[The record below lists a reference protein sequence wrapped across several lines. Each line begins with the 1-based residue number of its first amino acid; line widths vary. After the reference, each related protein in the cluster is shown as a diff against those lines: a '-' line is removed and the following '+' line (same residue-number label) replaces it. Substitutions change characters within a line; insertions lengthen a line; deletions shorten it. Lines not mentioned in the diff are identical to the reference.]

1 MKNEIVYLGIHD
13 VIPYEKNPRK
23 NENAVNAVA
32 NSIKEFGFRSPIV
45 VDKDMVII
53 NGHTRLLAAKQLGLN
68 EVPVIVASDLNEEQV
83 RAFRLVD
90 NKVAEIAEW
99 DEDLLQEEL
108 NLIEELDMSQF
119 GFDEPEFNFD
129 ENSGGGQLE
138 LNDRQTKE
146 KEIECPFCG
155 EKILL

>member
-1 MKNEIVYLGIHD
+1 MKNEIVYLGIDD
-13 VIPYEKNPRK
+13 VKPYEKNPRK

-53 NGHTRLLAAKQLGLN
+53 NGHTRLLAAKQLGLS

-83 RAFRLVD
+83 RAFRLAD

-99 DEDLLQEEL
+99 DDDLLQEEL

-119 GFDEPEFNFD
+119 GFDEPELNFE
-129 ENSGGGQLE
+129 ENSGGGAIRAQ
-138 LNDRQTKE
+138 
-146 KEIECPFCG
+146 
-155 EKILL
+155 

>member
-1 MKNEIVYLGIHD
+1 MKNEIVYLGIDD
-13 VIPYEKNPRK
+13 VKPYEKNPRK

-53 NGHTRLLAAKQLGLN
+53 NGHTRLLAAKQLGLS

-83 RAFRLVD
+83 RAFRLAD

-99 DEDLLQEEL
+99 DDDLLQEEL

-119 GFDEPEFNFD
+119 GFDEPEFNFE
-129 ENSGGGQLE
+129 ENRGQLE
-138 LNDRQTKE
+138 LNNRQTKE